1 MLELQAEALDRLVA
15 VPKQR
20 SQRPLFMM
28 RVASELR
35 RVALKVAR
43 QIEADM
49 HVLVDVLSW
58 RSFACSRSISSLRPA
73 EEHWEPSDPLS
84 PSKHSLVSKYTMS
97 GIEVVGVV
105 LGALPLIISAFEHA
119 QSFAKKWDLLANF
132 NSENLKVWNDIKD
145 EELMYRLQLQTLLA
159 PLVRDGDL
167 TKNRLESLLLSPQS
181 DAWREADLD
190 TALRQRLGEAYDRYF
205 GNIEEIQVLAW
216 QLLEP
221 LTRSSAFRT
230 QISTKVRRT

>member
-1 MLELQAEALDRLVA
+1 
-15 VPKQR
+15 
-20 SQRPLFMM
+20 
-28 RVASELR
+28 
-35 RVALKVAR
+35 
-43 QIEADM
+43 M
-49 HVLVDVLSW
+49 HVQVDVLSW
-58 RSFACSRSISSLRPA
+58 RSGAKLRLVAASLGTLLQGDQYPRNHSSSA
-73 EEHWEPSDPLS
+73 
-84 PSKHSLVSKYTMS
+84 KHSRVSNYTMS
-97 GIEVVGVV
+97 GIEVVGIV

-145 EELMYRLQLQTLLA
+145 EELMYRLQLQILLA

-167 TKNRLESLLLSPQS
+167 TKDRLELLLLSPQS

-190 TALRQRLGEAYDRYF
+190 AAIRERLGEAYDRYF

-216 QLLEP
+216 RLLEP

-230 QISTKVRRT
+230 QMSNKVRRT